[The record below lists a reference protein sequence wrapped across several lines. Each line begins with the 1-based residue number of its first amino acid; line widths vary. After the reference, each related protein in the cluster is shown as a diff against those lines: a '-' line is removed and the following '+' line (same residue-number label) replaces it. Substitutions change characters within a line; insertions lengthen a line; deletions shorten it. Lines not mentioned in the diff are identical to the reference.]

1 MGGGKLACAAIAVVA
16 LLAPAAAQA
25 GQVRAGVA
33 AVDASWHVGAAAGQ
47 YASDGSFVSTDQ
59 GVDPTMHSTRRA
71 SSYGI
76 QSRLSARALVTQGS
90 NGKRVALVK
99 YDLYIPEDLL
109 YRRVAQLLARG
120 TSGITRANL
129 TLAVTHDHSSPLYS
143 SPSWG
148 VWAFQDVID
157 VRFFNYYA
165 RRMAAA
171 VEEAAAHMKPV
182 RVGAEVVQFD
192 KTHRHSFGPA
202 VADDGTPAGH
212 PNSHADHSLTVVRY
226 DDVSGKKPKPLAT
239 LVNFSLHPEML
250 NGNDLI
256 SADYLGPLQRIVD
269 RRTKAPIIYTTN
281 AGGR

>member
-1 MGGGKLACAAIAVVA
+1 MRRGRTVSLGPFGLAMGGGKLASAAIAVAA

-33 AVDASWHVGAAAGQ
+33 AVDASWHVGASAGQ

-59 GVDPTMHSTRRA
+59 GIDPTTHSTKRA

-76 QSRLSARALVTQGS
+76 QARLSARALVTQGS
-90 NGKRVALVK
+90 NGQRVALVK
-99 YDLYIPEDLL
+99 NDLYIPEDLL
-109 YRRVAQLLARG
+109 TRRVAQILEEHG
-120 TSGITRANL
+120 TSGITRDNL
-129 TLAVTHDHSSPLYS
+129 TVAVTHDHSSPLYS

-165 RRMAAA
+165 QRMAAA

-202 VADDGTPAGH
+202 VADDGTPAGY
-212 PNSHADHSLTVVRY
+212 PNSDADHSMTVFRFN
-226 DDVSGKKPKPLAT
+226 DASRRGKPKPLAT

-250 NGNDLI
+250 NG
-256 SADYLGPLQRIVD
+256 
-269 RRTKAPIIYTTN
+269 
-281 AGGR
+281 

>member
-1 MGGGKLACAAIAVVA
+1 MGGGKLAGAAIAVVA

-25 GQVRAGVA
+25 GEVRAGA
-33 AVDASWHVGAAAGQ
+33 AVVDASWHVGASAGQ

-76 QSRLSARALVTQGS
+76 QSRLTARALVTEGS

-99 YDLYIPEDLL
+99 YDMYIPEDLL
-109 YRRVAQLLARG
+109 HRRVAQILEQHG

-129 TLAVTHDHSSPLYS
+129 TLAVTHDHSSPMYS
-143 SPSWG
+143 SASWG

-165 RRMAAA
+165 RQMATA
-171 VEEAAAHMKPV
+171 VERAAAHMRPV
-182 RVGAEVVQFD
+182 RVGAEVVQLD

-202 VADDGTPAGH
+202 LADDGTPAGY
-212 PNSHADHSLTVVRY
+212 PNSDADHSLTVVRY
-226 DDVSGKKPKPLAT
+226 DDVS
-239 LVNFSLHPEML
+239 
-250 NGNDLI
+250 
-256 SADYLGPLQRIVD
+256 D
-269 RRTKAPIIYTTN
+269 RRNP
-281 AGGR
+281 R

>member
-1 MGGGKLACAAIAVVA
+1 MGGGKLAGAAIAVVA

-33 AVDASWHVGAAAGQ
+33 AVDASWHVGASAGQ

-59 GVDPTMHSTRRA
+59 GIDPTTHSTRRA

-90 NGKRVALVK
+90 NGRRVALVK

-109 YRRVAQLLARG
+109 YRRVAQILEARG
-120 TSGITRANL
+120 TSGITRSNL

-165 RRMAAA
+165 RQMASA
-171 VEEAAAHMKPV
+171 VERAAAHMKPV

-202 VADDGTPAGH
+202 LADDGTPAGY
-212 PNSHADHSLTVVRY
+212 PNADADHSLTVLRY
-226 DDVSGKKPKPLAT
+226 DDVSDRRHPKPLAT

-250 NGNDLI
+250 EGNDLI
-256 SADYLGPLQRIVD
+256 SAD
-269 RRTKAPIIYTTN
+269 
-281 AGGR
+281 